1 MPIRVMKLL
10 GIERLLLSNAAGGIN
25 RSFRVGDVM
34 IIEDHLNIMG
44 FIGVNP
50 LAGKEDIRYEK
61 EQGLTT

>member
-10 GIERLLLSNAAGGIN
+10 GIERVLLSNAAGGVN
-25 RSFRVGDVM
+25 RDYNVGDVM

-50 LAGKEDIRYEK
+50 LAGKEDVRYK
-61 EQGLTT
+61 KLF